1 LNTFIDIGTKCCS
14 KLMEALNLHSLA
26 VLGTDGSKETL
37 LKTSGRS
44 SERSSSGRRSS
55 SKSSSGRRT
64 SSARGSK
71 NTKINIF
78 VQTDFLGEK
87 VTVNID
93 ENKTIG
99 EVKKAL
105 CTEHGVSADKFW
117 LIDGDSG
124 LPIDDNWG
132 FQYFKKHGSNLSL
145 APRSGGGVSPKKR
158 KPSKTLDAAVEA
170 TQYEEEVD
178 EMDTSVKATSEDFE
192 TAVNSTLMKALTR
205 GDVGLPLS
213 GGYRVRELPS
223 SKQAHREH
231 EKKLAQGK
239 AILNAHKH
247 HIARDEA
254 PQDLASQVSEGLQQ
268 LFPSM
273 FFGCSP
279 TIAKKQSFGGPAG
292 AKPPNWAGA

>member
-1 LNTFIDIGTKCCS
+1 LNTLIDIGTKCGS

-26 VLGTDGSKETL
+26 VLGTEGSKETL

-55 SKSSSGRRT
+55 SKSSSGRRK
-64 SSARGSK
+64 SSARGSQK
-71 NTKINIF
+71 TKLNIF
-78 VQTDFLGEK
+78 VQTDFLEEK
-87 VTVNID
+87 VTVDID
-93 ENKTIG
+93 EDKTIG
-99 EVKKAL
+99 EVKKAI
-105 CTEHGVSADKFW
+105 CKEHGVLPDKFW
-117 LIDGDSG
+117 LVDGESG

-158 KPSKTLDAAVEA
+158 KPSKTLEAAV
-170 TQYEEEVD
+170 EEEVD
-178 EMDTSVKATSEDFE
+178 EMDTSVKASPEDGE
-192 TAVNSTLMKALTR
+192 TAVSSTLMKALTR

-223 SKQAHREH
+223 STQAHREH

-254 PQDLASQVSEGLQQ
+254 SQDLASQVSEGLQQ